1 MNEPAHLTD
10 DVLNEYLDEAL
21 SGELRATADNHLRA
35 CMTCT
40 GRLAE
45 LSELFSMLNGLPEV
59 PLERDI
65 SPHVVDSLKSR
76 TRAETAS
83 LSNPAVRLGVVLAV
97 EVVGALALIGLVWPE
112 ALDWVSKAAGANAM
126 GPFTALLDEAARI
139 SYSLSVGQ
147 PFEALLSSLRAP
159 SIPWASASALVTLL
173 GTAAV
178 AWLVSNGI
186 LLRAQ
191 RPTSDRSNR

>member
-1 MNEPAHLTD
+1 MNEPVHLTD
-10 DVLNEYLDEAL
+10 EVLNEYLDDAL
-21 SGELRATADNHLRA
+21 SAELRAAADDHLRA

-65 SPHVVDSLKSR
+65 SPHVIDSLKSR
-76 TRAETAS
+76 TRAESAS
-83 LSNPAVRLGVVLAV
+83 LSNPTLRLGVVLAV

-112 ALDWVSKAAGANAM
+112 ALDWVTQAAGANAM

-139 SYSLSVGQ
+139 SYSLSVVQ
-147 PFEALLSSLRAP
+147 PLEAFLSSLRAP

-173 GTAAV
+173 STSAV
-178 AWLVSNGI
+178 AWLVGNGI

-191 RPTSDRSNR
+191 RPTSHRSDR